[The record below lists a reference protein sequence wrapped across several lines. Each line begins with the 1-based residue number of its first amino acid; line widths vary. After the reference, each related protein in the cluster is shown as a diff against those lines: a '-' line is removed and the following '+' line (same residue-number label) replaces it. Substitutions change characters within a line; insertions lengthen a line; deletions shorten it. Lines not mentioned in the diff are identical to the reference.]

1 MNGINSIIVE
11 GNLVRKPELTKTPKG
26 TPVCVF
32 AIGSNR
38 FYRGRAGEMQQETS
52 FFDVETWAEL
62 AENCAK
68 VGEKGAPV
76 RVVGRIKQYRW
87 KNKEGKNRYAVRI
100 VAEHVE
106 FKRRAQIEDE
116 VDDMVEEEHH
126 IDEAINHRIQ
136 DTEKAVIA

>member
-11 GNLVRKPELTKTPKG
+11 GNLVRKPELAKTPKG

-32 AIGSNR
+32 AIGNNR
-38 FYRGRAGEMQQETS
+38 FYRGRKGEMQQETS

-62 AENCAK
+62 AENCVE

-87 KNKEGKNRYAVRI
+87 KGKDGKNRCAVRI

-106 FKRRAQIEDE
+106 FKRRAEIENE

-126 IDEAINHRIQ
+126 IDEAINQRLQ
-136 DTEKAVIA
+136 DSKNAVIA